1 MADNQQSRFEKS
13 LGLLTTRFVSLLQ
26 KARDGVLDLKLA
38 ADILAVR
45 QKRRI
50 YDITN
55 VLEGIGLIEK
65 KSKNS
70 IQWKGAGPGCNTQ
83 EMANRLAVLKKE
95 ISSLEEQEQ
104 KLDMHK
110 QWMQQSIR
118 NITDDVENC
127 HLAYVTHEDIC
138 RCFQEDTM
146 LAIQAPSGTELEVP
160 LVEQN
165 GSSKKNYQMH
175 LKSSVGPIYV
185 LLVNKDIDC
194 TSPVAIEVPPPK
206 AVLESSVKEDT
217 QELDVELEDTEKL
230 PAVAAPSPP
239 ATRSTRSRNNSPQK
253 PGSLSPRIPTRQTA
267 TPQIGTTCP
276 QSPSSSSLKRRR
288 GPGRPPKQPRIDPE
302 AEQECSPVLLEP
314 DVILSDIVS
323 AGSTDVPMTEVDG
336 ELMEELISAEIFG
349 PLVRLSPPP
358 SEKDYFFNLGD
369 GEGICD
375 LFDVPMISM

>member
-26 KARDGVLDLKLA
+26 KARDGVLDLKVA

-83 EMANRLAVLKKE
+83 EMADRLAILKKE
-95 ISSLEEQEQ
+95 ISKLDEHEQ
-104 KLDMHK
+104 KLDLHK
-110 QWMQQSIR
+110 QWMQQSIH
-118 NITDDVENC
+118 NITDDVENY

-138 RCFQEDTM
+138 RCFEEDTM

-160 LVEQN
+160 SVEQN
-165 GSSKKNYQMH
+165 SNNKKAYQIH

-206 AVLESSVKEDT
+206 SVLESSVKEEAE
-217 QELDVELEDTEKL
+217 QLDVESEDTEKTSVT
-230 PAVAAPSPP
+230 AVPSPP
-239 ATRSTRSRNNSPQK
+239 ATRSTRSRNSSPQK
-253 PGSLSPRIPTRQTA
+253 PGSLSPRIPTRHT
-267 TPQIGTTCP
+267 TSTQIETTRP
-276 QSPSSSSLKRRR
+276 QSPSNSSLKRRR
-288 GPGRPPKQPRIDPE
+288 GPGRPPKQPRLDPD
-302 AEQECSPVLLEP
+302 AEHDCNPVSLEP
-314 DVILSDIVS
+314 DIILSDVVS
-323 AGSTDVPMTEVDG
+323 AGSTDVPMTEMDG

-369 GEGICD
+369 SEGICD